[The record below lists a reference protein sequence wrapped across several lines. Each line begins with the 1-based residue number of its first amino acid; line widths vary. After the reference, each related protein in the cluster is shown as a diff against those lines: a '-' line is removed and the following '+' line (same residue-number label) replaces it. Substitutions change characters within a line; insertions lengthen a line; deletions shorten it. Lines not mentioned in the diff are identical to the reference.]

1 VKYALSLLLA
11 YTLISCSEL
20 PLNIETY
27 TVERGDFV
35 VKHFEGGEVRAAHGE
50 VIMSPRISGRLKITD
65 LAPEGGHVEIGDLII
80 QFDPAEFED
89 DMRDREGRLFEAQ
102 SNFEKA
108 KAQRNQ
114 RLSDIKRKIE
124 LQEATFRLAELNIER
139 QRFASPID
147 QEQSRIAM
155 EKGQRAVSQARE
167 DSIAQEVINRVDFQ
181 SHQLSISRRRERYD
195 RARDNY
201 ERTRVTATKP
211 GIVVYRK
218 IRKPG
223 SSGESKV
230 AVGDNI
236 WGGHALID
244 LPDLSKMQVRCLVGE
259 MDIKRVRV
267 GQKVS
272 IRLEAFIGPVF
283 HGKISNIAPMAT
295 PQPEAKEIR
304 VFEMFIDIDEQDERL
319 KPGMSAEAEI
329 ELERLSNVLSVPLA
343 AIVDRGDTKL
353 IYRVDGSTLKP
364 VEVELGRRNS
374 SAAIVKSGLEEGDLI
389 TLTPSISGP

>member
-1 VKYALSLLLA
+1 VKYGLSLLLA
-11 YTLISCSEL
+11 CSILACSEL
-20 PLNIETY
+20 PPDIETHR
-27 TVERGDFV
+27 VERGEFV
-35 VKHFEGGEVRAAHGE
+35 VTHFEGGEVRAAHGE

-65 LAPEGGHVEIGDLII
+65 LAPEGDHVEIGDLII

-89 DMRDREGRLFEAQ
+89 DMRNREGRLFEAQ

-114 RLSDIKRKIE
+114 RLADIKRKIE
-124 LQEATFRLAELNIER
+124 QQEATFRLAELNMER

-155 EKGQRAVSQARE
+155 EKSQRAVSEARE

-181 SHQLSISRRRERYD
+181 SHQLSIARRQERYD
-195 RARDNY
+195 RAKDNY

-223 SSGESKV
+223 ASGESKV

-244 LPDLSKMQVRCLVGE
+244 LPDLSKMQVRCLIGE
-259 MDIKRVRV
+259 MDIKRVRL

-272 IRLEAFIGPVF
+272 IRLEAFIGPIF
-283 HGKISNIAPMAT
+283 HGEVSNIAPMAT

-329 ELERLSNVLSVPLA
+329 ELERIKDVLSVPLA
-343 AIVDRGDTKL
+343 AIVDQGETKL
-353 IYRVDGSTLKP
+353 IYRVDGGKLEA
-364 VEVELGRRNS
+364 VEVELGRRNA
-374 SAAIVKSGLEEGDLI
+374 SAAIVISGLEEGDLI
-389 TLTPSISGP
+389 TLTPPISEP